1 MREVC
6 QQAQDFLNSVFRGT
20 GFDLHAASSEAADG
34 CFLNLD
40 GQDASLLRAE
50 GGELLEA
57 LEHLVNQSLA
67 RSLPEGKRIL
77 CDVNG
82 LRALREAELRVMAIH
97 AAGRVRSTG
106 DPFTFGPM
114 TASERR
120 VIHLTLAEE
129 SDLQTESVGEG
140 HARRLKVSHIP
151 QSNKA
156 TSSP

>member
-1 MREVC
+1 MGLDLQSTAAEV
-6 QQAQDFLNSVFRGT
+6 
-20 GFDLHAASSEAADG
+20 ADG
-34 CFLNLD
+34 CFVDLD

-82 LRALREAELRVMAIH
+82 FRAVREAELRAMAHH

-106 DPFTFGPM
+106 SPFTFGPM
-114 TASERR
+114 TANERR
-120 VIHLTLAEE
+120 VIHLTLADHE
-129 SDLQTESVGEG
+129 DLQTESIGEG
-140 HARRLKVSHIP
+140 SARRLKVSRRT
-151 QSNKA
+151 QSNTA
-156 TSSP
+156 PSSS